1 MNSTLQP
8 RIQIH
13 SYAWLD
19 LLRGTAAMEV
29 FLSHSRTL
37 FFKGYHEGA
46 PSLLKTVFYL
56 LTGFSHQ
63 SVIVFFVLSGFLISR
78 TVYNSANAG
87 KFNVKNYLIDR
98 FVRLWVVLI
107 PALLLTFIL
116 DKWGSHLFGG
126 TAAYLGTIPF
136 IGSPDQLQHLGLR
149 DFLGNVFFLQNFLV
163 SPFGTNTPL
172 WSLCNEFWYYILFP
186 LVYFAAVNR
195 GIQWKIILAA
205 IAIGIMTF
213 VGKDITL
220 YFLIWLMGFGLVLLQ
235 EKFRNPSRGLIRAVL
250 LIAVVLISVLLFYT
264 RDSGG
269 SRFTTDF
276 IMGLL
281 TSAVVFCSLNFRFP
295 GGILKKAV
303 SFISEFSYS
312 LYVIHMPLA
321 IFLSSWLIREPLTW
335 NYKLF
340 AIYIAIITGIL
351 AITILCWFLFES
363 RYKQLR
369 TAIKSHHFFK
379 SSHA

>member
-19 LLRGTAAMEV
+19 LMRGMAAMEV

-37 FFKGYHEGA
+37 FFKGYNFGD
-46 PSLLKTVFYL
+46 PSIVKTVFYL

-63 SVIVFFVLSGFLISR
+63 SVIVFFVLSGFFISR

-87 KFNVKNYLIDR
+87 KFTVRNYLIDR

-107 PALLLTFIL
+107 PALVLTFIL

-126 TAAYLGTIPF
+126 SPAYQGTIPF
-136 IGSPDQLQHLGLR
+136 IGSPDQLQHLGLG
-149 DFLGNVFFLQNFLV
+149 DFFGNVFFLQNFLV
-163 SPFGTNTPL
+163 KPFGTNTPL

-186 LVYFAAVNR
+186 LVYFAVVNR
-195 GIQWKIILAA
+195 AVLLKIILSMV
-205 IAIGIMTF
+205 AIGIMLF

-220 YFLIWLMGFGLVLLQ
+220 YFLVWMMGFALVLLQ
-235 EKFRNPSRGLIRAVL
+235 EKFRNPSKIIIRAVL
-250 LIAVVLISVLLFYT
+250 LSAVVLISILLYYT
-264 RDSGG
+264 RNSGASDWITDS
-269 SRFTTDF
+269 

-281 TSAVVFCSLNFRFP
+281 TSAVVFCALNLRFP
-295 GGILKKAV
+295 EGYIKRTV
-303 SFISEFSYS
+303 SFLSEISYS
-312 LYVIHMPLA
+312 LYVIHLPLA
-321 IFLSSWLIREPLTW
+321 IFISSWLIWSPRTW
-335 NYKLF
+335 DYHFF
-340 AIYIAIITGIL
+340 AIYIGVMAGIL
-351 AITILCWFLFES
+351 GITILSWFLFES

-369 TAIKSHHFFK
+369 SAVKAHHFFR

>member
-19 LLRGTAAMEV
+19 LLRGMAAMEV

-37 FFKGYHEGA
+37 FFKGYAVGK
-46 PSLLKTVFYL
+46 SSIVKTAFYL

-78 TVYNSANAG
+78 TVYNSTNAG
-87 KFNVKNYLIDR
+87 KFTVKNYLIDR
-98 FVRLWVVLI
+98 FVRLWIVLL
-107 PALLLTFIL
+107 PALVLTFIL

-126 TAAYLGTIPF
+126 SRAYQGTIPF
-136 IGSPDQLQHLGLR
+136 IGSPNQLQHLGLG
-149 DFLGNVFFLQNFLV
+149 DFLGNIFFLQNFLIK
-163 SPFGTNTPL
+163 PFGTNTPL

-186 LVYFAAVNR
+186 LVYFMLLTR
-195 GIQWKIILAA
+195 GILLKIILAT

-220 YFLIWLMGFGLVLLQ
+220 YFLIWFMGFGLVLLQ
-235 EKFRNPSRGLIRAVL
+235 EKFRNPSKRLIRAIL
-250 LIAVVLISVLLFYT
+250 LLAAVLISILLYYT

-269 SRFTTDF
+269 SEWITDCL
-276 IMGLL
+276 MGLL
-281 TSAVVFCSLNFRFP
+281 TSAVVFCALNFRFP
-295 GGILKKAV
+295 GGFMKRTV
-303 SFISEFSYS
+303 SFLSEFSYS

-321 IFLSSWLIREPLTW
+321 IFLSSWLIWEPRTW
-335 NYKLF
+335 DYKFF
-340 AIYIAIITGIL
+340 AIYIAVMVAIL
-351 AITILCWFLFES
+351 ALTILWWFLFES

-369 TAIKSHHFFK
+369 AAVKAHHFFK